1 MHRFGMP
8 GGPKAQTI
16 AHELCFTSH
25 QVQFHEHGFSRGL
38 AQVSHSRGDKG
49 ITVLRNQ
56 TA

>member
-1 MHRFGMP
+1 MP

-16 AHELCFTSH
+16 AHELCLTSH